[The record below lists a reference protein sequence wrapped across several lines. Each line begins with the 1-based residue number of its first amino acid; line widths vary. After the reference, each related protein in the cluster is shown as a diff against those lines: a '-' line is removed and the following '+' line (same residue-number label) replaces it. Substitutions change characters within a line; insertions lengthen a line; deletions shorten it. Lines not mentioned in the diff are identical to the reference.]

1 MHASEERSKKTHKE
15 KIAMPKKLYK
25 EAPKEYAICWHSDCP
40 RAATCLHQL
49 ACQPLMEEQAILRLI
64 NPNHCTKDEHCP
76 YYRDSSPVT
85 YARGFTNMQKRM
97 FPDQYQTFM
106 SILMK
111 RFGRTP
117 YFERR
122 RGEIAMPPK
131 EQEIV
136 LRALRQAGV
145 TEDLK
150 FDQYEENVN
159 WHE

>member
-1 MHASEERSKKTHKE
+1 
-15 KIAMPKKLYK
+15 MPKKFYK
-25 EAPKEYAICWHSDCP
+25 DVPYSYPVCLHDDCP

-49 ACQPLMEEQAILRLI
+49 AYQPLQEQIPILHLL
-64 NPNHCTKDEHCP
+64 NPRQCTKDGKCP
-76 YYRDSSPVT
+76 HYRDSAPVT

-97 FPDQYQTFM
+97 FPGQYQTFM

-122 RGEIAMPPK
+122 RGETAMPPK

-145 TEDLK
+145 TDDLR